1 MSPSHESKEPAPLH
15 AVATQD
21 LRLGMYIHLNCSWFL
36 HPFSRQH
43 FRLTSDNQIAAIR
56 GLGLSSILLDPSQST
71 AESLDD
77 LCRDAPPKDM
87 GLLGQTTDHGWA
99 ESPQPAGPIPS
110 GATDDPSS
118 EQDEKMFQSALHV
131 AARTYEDAARHF
143 KEAIHGLQAGSEEGV
158 AAAKQVTNQL
168 AHILFDKDL
177 AGSIA
182 GLLDSSLMK
191 ERDVLHALNTSVLAM
206 MIGQQFGFS
215 VEDIKILGIGALL
228 HDIGEHQLPDD
239 LRTRRDR
246 LTPDEE
252 RSYREHP
259 ALAVALLSPLSS
271 FPQEALRMIESHH
284 ERIDGTGYPNQLQ
297 EEYLS
302 LFTKILMVV
311 DEYDVLINH
320 DDPHQ
325 RLTAADAL
333 SHLYRTGRSKLA
345 PDVIAALIQTL
356 TVYPPGTI
364 VELVNG
370 AYALVLNINRR
381 ARMRPLVLL
390 YVPQADNNAPII
402 IDLMRDRSRS
412 IVHRPPLS
420 GVPLRIRQYL
430 NMDRWMPYFLAAA
443 DEGRSL
449 S

>member
-1 MSPSHESKEPAPLH
+1 MSSSHENKEPTPLQ

-43 FRLTSDNQIAAIR
+43 FQLTSDSQIAAIR

-77 LCRDAPPKDM
+77 LCPHAPPKDA
-87 GLLGQTTDHGWA
+87 GLLSRATSQEWTD
-99 ESPQPAGPIPS
+99 SPQSAGSMP
-110 GATDDPSS
+110 
-118 EQDEKMFQSALHV
+118 FQSALHL

-143 KEAIHGLQAGSEEGV
+143 KQAIQGLHAWSEEGV

-206 MIGQQFGFS
+206 MIGQQFRLS

-390 YVPQADNNAPII
+390 YVPQADNNAPTI

-430 NMDRWMPYFLAAA
+430 NMDRWMPYFLATA
-443 DEGRSL
+443 DEGTVPAVKSAQIIDKRYR
-449 S
+449 